1 MPVLQLTPERVDRH
15 HRQLGTRDPSSQY
28 FLLHKPSQCS
38 FPPAMFLSYQTHMFI
53 SNKNPYLKKKK
64 KNSQYSSP
72 MDQSKQE
79 DVSNILLQKT
89 ENSVSDLCF
98 TQLQSTLFRIYTTHF
113 SYQTVTTGIL

>member
-1 MPVLQLTPERVDRH
+1 
-15 HRQLGTRDPSSQY
+15 
-28 FLLHKPSQCS
+28 
-38 FPPAMFLSYQTHMFI
+38 MFI
-53 SNKNPYLKKKK
+53 SNKNPYLKKKKK